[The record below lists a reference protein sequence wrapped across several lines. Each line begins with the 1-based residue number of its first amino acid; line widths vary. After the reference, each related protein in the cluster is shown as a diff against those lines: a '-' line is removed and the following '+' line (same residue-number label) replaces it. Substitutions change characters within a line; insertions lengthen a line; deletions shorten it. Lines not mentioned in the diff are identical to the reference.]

1 MIIYFESR
9 RTTLVAIRTGRSRTG
24 RTWRSCSRTLTGPT
38 TCPGSGRLGRKRRP
52 GCRQNWRSRPRSRWP
67 NRAAPPYGSGAGDE
81 SSAPFFW
88 GPPCDGRAS
97 TITCFAHIVKLH
109 CSHCMA
115 SFKFFRR
122 YCTPTKHPVHRFSL
136 NNSVLKLKIPGILMP
151 VSRYGGYRPGVGV
164 TGLTS
169 AEKRARIKPHSI
181 SWSGT
186 LLLPSN

>member
-1 MIIYFESR
+1 MGKLSKGARFLEPALLLIDDLERPNKIAGHLCQGLGICQDTSKDFLGIAR
-9 RTTLVAIRTGRSRTG
+9 RWAGRAADG
-24 RTWRSCSRTLTGPT
+24 LTGQPLLMEAA
-38 TCPGSGRLGRKRRP
+38 LGMSPQRR
-52 GCRQNWRSRPRSRWP
+52 
-67 NRAAPPYGSGAGDE
+67 
-81 SSAPFFW
+81 FFG